1 MIYIVA
7 TFMYIACYLVML
19 AVLEEKNKKRAA
31 IECVSGI
38 LLFISAIG
46 LGLLSYFD
54 LLLY

>member
-7 TFMYIACYLVML
+7 AFMYIACYLVML

-38 LLFISAIG
+38 LLFIGAIG